1 MMSPRLV
8 PVLLLAGLLAGCGS
22 SGKAKPG
29 PTPTGV
35 AEGRGTPVPGSRA
48 PDACGL
54 LTPAEVFHAT
64 GVKGVKAS
72 GARTG
77 PTTTRCVYRLGRDTL
92 NLSVDTAPQAE
103 RRFFAS
109 EDETQQVANQG
120 GGDHTV
126 VMHGIA
132 KAAYWLAGAQ
142 RMTIL
147 DGDRILILDVRLSG
161 PGLLRLARR
170 LGHAAVS

>member
-1 MMSPRLV
+1 
-8 PVLLLAGLLAGCGS
+8 
-22 SGKAKPG
+22 
-29 PTPTGV
+29 
-35 AEGRGTPVPGSRA
+35 VPGSRA